1 MSQSFRTM
9 QIVVLKVNSK
19 DDLGRPKEVTMIYD
33 EEKVD
38 VSNPKNREFITA
50 MIEPKLIAPK
60 TKARG

>member
-1 MSQSFRTM
+1 MNQVYKRM
-9 QIVVLKVNSK
+9 QVVVLKVNSK
-19 DDLGRPKEVTMIYD
+19 DDLGRPKNVD

-50 MIEPKLIAPK
+50 MIEPKLVAPK

>member
-1 MSQSFRTM
+1 VSQFKRM

-38 VSNPKNREFITA
+38 VSDPKNREFITV
-50 MIEPKLIAPK
+50 MVEPRLVAPK